1 MTAIDPAGVPGVGSA
16 AAGPVGPLHRD
27 PGAAPERLGWWYL
40 LVVAA
45 LGAVGIGAG
54 DLYFLADRSR
64 SLPWAVA
71 FGVCER
77 AFGATAAN
85 PVPPGFTDCLAG
97 PARQRALVLLV
108 AVVIVLAGAAV
119 LLLAVP
125 AVDLW
130 RLRRHRGRFTV
141 EAAARRFSA
150 LCATEHLTGRDRP
163 RLLIAGPPVRQA
175 FTVGL
180 VGRRPVVVLPV
191 GLAVAYRNPQRF
203 DPVVRHELAHVRAR
217 DVTWVAAVRALV
229 WLPLPAVAVGGLLE
243 IGAFGPNAVVAGAF
257 LRAGLLAGLVAVLA
271 AALLRARERA
281 ADRYAAA
288 GDPAGALTALLRSG
302 VGVDRRVWALPRG
315 LFARHPTAAERIRS
329 LREPADRRA
338 GELVQGVAVG
348 AVTVVTMA
356 AAHELAMNAH
366 YPALGWLPRLV
377 DVWVGA
383 ALIVGGLLPSLR
395 RRAATARRSGTTVS
409 WWRPVTG
416 TGIGLFAATLGTAL
430 LPLPGGVDLFLDR
443 GAAASLAFAVVT
455 AVLGAGAVG
464 LCVIVAAALARSG
477 TRWWFAGYPSALG
490 ATVAAL
496 WPVPGLPP
504 VWHDPDLVR
513 SWLAYDLPATGWLLP
528 ALGLPALL
536 ALRGPTGRGPTGG
549 RGGSPNGRRPAVT
562 LARRVARS
570 TRVRVVAVVV
580 LVCTGGAI
588 GQLRLA
594 PPGSLDEAVADA
606 QARWL
611 LTALAGVVVLLATAT
626 RPDSGTATG
635 PAAASA
641 TDPGPAAASV
651 TATGPAAASATAT
664 ATGSSTSTETA
675 SSTDTAPGS
684 GPSGS
689 GPTTWGMADRLG
701 RALPAAVATTLGS
714 ALLQYLDAV
723 LAGRA
728 ADGPAF
734 RLTVGNPLVWLLYL
748 TVLGVPLLLLP
759 RPGRIDPRRW
769 PVPARALLPV
779 VALTTLTL
787 TLLVL
792 GPGVPGTRVPLPAA
806 GTPSVPR
813 PQPTVAASP
822 VLPVL
827 PTSPAGTAP
836 GRPTAAAPAAGTSSA
851 PGRRL
856 TTAEARVVSQA
867 ARSALPAS
875 WVTRPVTP
883 EGNDRIEP
891 AGCLPLARSGYL
903 DRLRPGERARGEARY
918 ATPPGQLGIAST
930 TVAVDVTSYA
940 EPVPGAVFAAA
951 EAARTACR
959 RFTAGGVRFTVGSR
973 PAPVLGEQSWR
984 VDYALAVGSGRS
996 RITGTSA
1003 LVLVRVGHNLV
1014 AVSVVAVVEPL
1025 DERLLADVVTTVVDA
1040 LDRP

>member
-1 MTAIDPAGVPGVGSA
+1 MTATDPAGASGAGSVD
-16 AAGPVGPLHRD
+16 AGPVGAFRRD
-27 PGAAPERLGWWYL
+27 PAAVPERLGWWYL

-45 LGAVGIGAG
+45 LGAVGVGAG

-71 FGVCER
+71 FAACER
-77 AFGATAAN
+77 ASGATAAN
-85 PVPPGFTDCLAG
+85 PVPPGFTDCLAA

-108 AVVIVLAGAAV
+108 AVAVVLAGAAV
-119 LLLAVP
+119 LLVAVP
-125 AVDLW
+125 AADLW

-141 EAAARRFSA
+141 EAAARRFGA
-150 LCATEHLTGRDRP
+150 LCAAEQLTGRDRP

-180 VGRRPVVVLPV
+180 VGRRPTVVLPV
-191 GLAVAYRNPQRF
+191 GLAVAYRDPHRF

-288 GDPAGALTALLRSG
+288 GGPAGALTALLRSG
-302 VGVDRRVWALPRG
+302 VGVGVGVDRRSPALWRR

-348 AVTVVTMA
+348 AVAVVTMA
-356 AAHELAMNAH
+356 AVHELVMNGH

-383 ALIVGGLLPSLR
+383 VLIVGGLLPSLR
-395 RRAATARRSGTTVS
+395 RRAATARRSGATVG
-409 WWRPVTG
+409 WWRPVAG
-416 TGIGLFAATLGTAL
+416 TGVGLFVATLGTAW
-430 LPLPGGVDLFLDR
+430 LPLPGGADLFLDR
-443 GAAASLAFAVVT
+443 GATASLAFAVVT

-464 LCVIVAAALARSG
+464 LCVLVAAALARSG
-477 TRWWFAGYPSALG
+477 ARWWFAGYASALG
-490 ATVAAL
+490 VTVAVL

-504 VWHDPDLVR
+504 LWHDPDLVR

-536 ALRGPTGRGPTGG
+536 ALRSLTGRRPTGG
-549 RGGSPNGRRPAVT
+549 PPNGRRSAVT
-562 LARRVARS
+562 RVRRVARS
-570 TRVRVVAVVV
+570 TRVRVVAVAV
-580 LVCTGGAI
+580 LVCTGGAV

-611 LTALAGVVVLLATAT
+611 LTALAGGVVLLATAT
-626 RPDSGTATG
+626 RPRSGTGAGT
-635 PAAASA
+635 AAGSA
-641 TDPGPAAASV
+641 TDPGPAA
-651 TATGPAAASATAT
+651 
-664 ATGSSTSTETA
+664 TA
-675 SSTDTAPGS
+675 SSPDTASGCGPAGS
-684 GPSGS
+684 GPI
-689 GPTTWGMADRLG
+689 TWGMADRLG

-723 LAGRA
+723 LAGRS

-748 TVLGVPLLLLP
+748 TALGVPFLLLS
-759 RPGRIDPRRW
+759 RPGRVDRRRW
-769 PVPARALLPV
+769 PVPARSLPPV
-779 VALTTLTL
+779 VALTTVTL
-787 TLLVL
+787 TLLAL

-813 PQPTVAASP
+813 SQPTAAAP
-822 VLPVL
+822 PAL
-827 PTSPAGTAP
+827 PTSPGGTPP
-836 GRPTAAAPAAGTSSA
+836 GRPTAVGPASGTSSV

-856 TTAEARVVSQA
+856 TTAEARAVSRA
-867 ARSALPAS
+867 ARSALPGS

-883 EGNDRIEP
+883 EGDDPIEP
-891 AGCLPLARSGYL
+891 ADCRPLARSGYL
-903 DRLRPGERARGEARY
+903 DRLRSGERARGEARY
-918 ATPPGQLGIAST
+918 ATPPGRLGIAST

-959 RFTAGGVRFTVGSR
+959 RFTAGGVRFTVGGR
-973 PAPVLGEQSWR
+973 PVPALGEQSWR
-984 VDYALAVGSGRS
+984 VDYALAVGGGRS
-996 RITGTSA
+996 RITGASV

-1014 AVSVVAVVEPL
+1014 AVSVVAVAEPL